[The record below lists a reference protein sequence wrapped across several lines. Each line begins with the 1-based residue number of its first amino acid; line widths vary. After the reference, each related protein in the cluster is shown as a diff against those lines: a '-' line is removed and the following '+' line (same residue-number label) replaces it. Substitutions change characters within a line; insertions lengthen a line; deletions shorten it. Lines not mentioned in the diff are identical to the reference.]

1 MTLYMT
7 HRPLTIHR
15 SNPLLLASTLLVAV
29 GCILL
34 TSCSA
39 ASSAPGNVDEAV
51 PRRASLSGTT
61 VCLPHRDTSGPQT
74 MECAFGLRTDDGS
87 HYALDLTV
95 LSSDVLMDAPT
106 NARVTL
112 EGTLVPLQD
121 IDERTWK
128 VYDIVGQMRVTSV
141 HKEG

>member
-1 MTLYMT
+1 MT

-39 ASSAPGNVDEAV
+39 APSAPKGNDESV
-51 PRRASLSGTT
+51 PRRASLSGIT
-61 VCLPHRDTSGPQT
+61 VCLPHRDTSGPHT
-74 MECAFGLRTDDGS
+74 MECAFRLKTDRGS
-87 HYALDLTV
+87 HYALDHRV
-95 LSSDVLMDAPT
+95 LSSDVFLDAPT
-106 NARVTL
+106 NERVTL
-112 EGTLVPLQD
+112 EGTLVPLED

-141 HKEG
+141 RTES